1 MHVLGKEGFTYGGQA
16 VIEGV
21 MMRGRRSIAIAVRK
35 PDSSIVVQNKP
46 IKMLA
51 ERYPILGLPV
61 IRGVFA
67 FIETLIIGFDALMF
81 SADQA
86 GATEEEQL
94 KPWELT
100 VTVIVAFALFVGL
113 FIVLPNV
120 VAVWVQ
126 KTVHNRVLVNLA
138 EGVFRIALFIAY
150 IVAVSRIND
159 IQRVFQYHGAEH
171 KVIHTFEAGE
181 QLSVENARCHT
192 ILHPRCGTA
201 FLLIV
206 MVTMVLIFSVFL
218 RATNLSMR
226 ILTRLALLPIV
237 TGISYEVIKL
247 AGRPNPPKFIQ
258 WIIAPGLWLQKLT
271 CKEPDDDQIEV
282 AIRALTNVLEADG
295 A

>member
-1 MHVLGKEGFTYGGQA
+1 MSKEFSYGGQA

-21 MMRGRRSIAIAVRK
+21 MMRGRRSMAIAVRR
-35 PDSSIVVQNKP
+35 PDQSIIVENKP
-46 IKMLA
+46 VTTLA
-51 ERYPILGLPV
+51 ARYPIFGLPI
-61 IRGVFA
+61 IRGVSA
-67 FIETLIIGFDALMF
+67 FIETLIVGFSALMF

-86 GATEEEQL
+86 SGMDEEEQL
-94 KPWELT
+94 KPWELALT
-100 VTVIVAFALFVGL
+100 LIVSFALFVGL

-120 VAVWVQ
+120 FAVWIQ

-138 EGVFRIALFIAY
+138 EGMFRIAIFITY
-150 IVAVSRIND
+150 IVVVSRIED

-171 KVIHTFEAGE
+171 KVIHTYEAGE
-181 QLSVENARCHT
+181 ELSVENAKLHT

-206 MVTMVLIFSVFL
+206 MVTMVLVFSLLL
-218 RATNLSMR
+218 RSTTLAMR
-226 ILTRLALLPIV
+226 ILTRLALLPVV

-247 AGRPNPPKFIQ
+247 AGRPNPPKFVQ

-271 CKEPDDDQIEV
+271 CQEPDEDQIEV
-282 AIRALTNVLEADG
+282 AIEALTSVLEADG

>member
-1 MHVLGKEGFTYGGQA
+1 M
-16 VIEGV
+16 
-21 MMRGRRSIAIAVRK
+21 AIAVRR
-35 PDSSIVVQNKP
+35 PDLSVVVENRNIGAPATK
-46 IKMLA
+46 
-51 ERYPILGLPV
+51 YPVLGLPI
-61 IRGVFA
+61 IRGVVA
-67 FIETLIIGFDALMF
+67 FIETLIIGLSALMF

-86 GATEEEQL
+86 AGLDEEEQL

-100 VTVIVAFALFVGL
+100 LTLLVSFALFVGL
-113 FIVLPNV
+113 FIVLPNI
-120 VAVWVQ
+120 VAIQIQ
-126 KTVHNRVLVNLA
+126 KLIHNRVLVNLA
-138 EGVFRIALFIAY
+138 EGAFRIVVFIAY
-150 IVAVSRIND
+150 IVAVSRLED

-181 QLSVENARCHT
+181 ELTVENAKTHT

-206 MVTMVLIFSVFL
+206 MVTMVLVFSLLL
-218 RATNLSMR
+218 RSTTLVMR
-226 ILTRLALLPIV
+226 ILTRLALLPVV

-271 CKEPDDDQIEV
+271 CKEPDEDQIEV
-282 AIRALTNVLEADG
+282 AIEALTSVLEADG

>member
-1 MHVLGKEGFTYGGQA
+1 MSKEFSYGGQA

-21 MMRGRRSIAIAVRK
+21 MMRGRRSMAIAVRR
-35 PDSSIVVQNKP
+35 PDRSIVVENKP
-46 IKMLA
+46 VKTLA
-51 ERYPILGLPV
+51 ETYPVFGLPV
-61 IRGVFA
+61 IRGVCS
-67 FIETLIIGFDALMF
+67 FIGTLILGFSALMF

-86 GATEEEQL
+86 GGLDEEEKL
-94 KPWELT
+94 KPWELALT
-100 VTVIVAFALFVGL
+100 FVVSFALFVGL

-120 VAVWVQ
+120 FAVWIQ
-126 KTVHNRVLVNLA
+126 KVVRSRVLVNLA
-138 EGVFRIALFIAY
+138 EGVFRIAIFITY
-150 IVAVSRIND
+150 IVAVSRIED

-171 KVIHTFEAGE
+171 KVIHAFEAGE
-181 QLSVENARCHT
+181 QLSVENAKPYT

-206 MVTMVLIFSVFL
+206 MVTMVLVFSLLL
-218 RATNLSMR
+218 RSTTLAMR
-226 ILTRLALLPIV
+226 ILTRLALLPVV

-271 CKEPDDDQIEV
+271 CQEPDEDQIEV
-282 AIRALTNVLEADG
+282 AIEALTSVLEADG

>member
-1 MHVLGKEGFTYGGQA
+1 LSKEFSYGGQA

-21 MMRGRRSIAIAVRK
+21 MMRGRRSMAIAVRR
-35 PDSSIVVQNKP
+35 PDQSIIVENKP
-46 IKMLA
+46 VTTLA
-51 ERYPILGLPV
+51 ARYPIFGVPI
-61 IRGVFA
+61 IRGVSA
-67 FIETLIIGFDALMF
+67 FIETLIVGFSALMF

-86 GATEEEQL
+86 SGMDEEEQL
-94 KPWELT
+94 KPWELALT
-100 VTVIVAFALFVGL
+100 LIVSFALFVGL

-120 VAVWVQ
+120 FAVWIQ

-138 EGVFRIALFIAY
+138 EGMFRIAIFITY
-150 IVAVSRIND
+150 IVVVSRIED

-171 KVIHTFEAGE
+171 KVIHTYEAGE
-181 QLSVENARCHT
+181 ELSVENAKFHT

-206 MVTMVLIFSVFL
+206 MVTMVLVFSLLL
-218 RATNLSMR
+218 RSTTLAMR
-226 ILTRLALLPIV
+226 ILTRLALLPVV

-247 AGRPNPPKFIQ
+247 AGRPNPPKFVQ

-271 CKEPDDDQIEV
+271 CQEPDEDQIEV
-282 AIRALTNVLEADG
+282 AIEALTSVLEADG